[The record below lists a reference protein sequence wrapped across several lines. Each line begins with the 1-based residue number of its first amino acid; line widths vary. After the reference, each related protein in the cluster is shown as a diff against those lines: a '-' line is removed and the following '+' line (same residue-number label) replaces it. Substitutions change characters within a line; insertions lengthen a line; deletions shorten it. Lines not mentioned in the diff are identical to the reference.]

1 MASYI
6 SGWDKPAILTALTV
20 TCGAKQIPKSP
31 AGRPATRWL
40 MLSFTSTHVHTH
52 AHTNTQ
58 GRVHAP
64 RHGSQRR
71 GQAGKEVLGWAA
83 VRSSRNIRMF
93 PLQQSAGISSKLT
106 DRCFDASTLSLLA
119 LSCCLFFSCPQNR
132 KKPLTDNL
140 NMQWLILKCACVIF
154 QLLVD
159 IFILVNS
166 DQTSWSPAVH
176 RSSHRGH
183 CCFTYYS
190 TVSDRSSH
198 QSRERQFSEMQ
209 FHL

>member
-6 SGWDKPAILTALTV
+6 SGWNKPAFLTALTV

-31 AGRPATRWL
+31 AGRPHVDL
-40 MLSFTSTHVHTH
+40 CCLSQARTCTH
-52 AHTNTQ
+52 AHSNTQ
-58 GRVHAP
+58 RRVHEP

-106 DRCFDASTLSLLA
+106 DRCFEA
-119 LSCCLFFSCPQNR
+119 LSRSLSFTVSSSLVHKTEKNP
-132 KKPLTDNL
+132 TDNL
-140 NMQWLILKCACVIF
+140 NMRWLILKCACVIF
-154 QLLVD
+154 QLLID

-166 DQTSWSPAVH
+166 DQTPSSPAVR
-176 RSSHRGH
+176 RSGHRGH

-190 TVSDRSSH
+190 TVSDQSPH
-198 QSRERQFSEMQ
+198 QSGERQFSEIS
-209 FHL
+209 FITYRE